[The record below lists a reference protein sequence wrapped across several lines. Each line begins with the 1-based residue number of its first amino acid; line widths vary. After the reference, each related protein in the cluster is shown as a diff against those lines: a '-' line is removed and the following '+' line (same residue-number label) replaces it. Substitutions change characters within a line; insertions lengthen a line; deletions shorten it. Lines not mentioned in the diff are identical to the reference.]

1 MCRSMSAMEMSETET
16 SPVAEMWRETLGD
29 KVRVEVRTAHL
40 VHVELA
46 LPSSELSVAGCEV
59 PDEVVAGSMK
69 ENISKYIYWKEN
81 QVQENE
87 KYGLWWQKPRQRI
100 YERDPRYHT
109 RKNTFFFSLLLGFLF
124 WFDAEFAVN
133 AVCPGNALTC
143 HLCPSRT
150 PPPWLFCG
158 GKNESVFFQ
167 TACFSYITRLPHDG
181 E

>member
-69 ENISKYIYWKEN
+69 ENISKYIY
-81 QVQENE
+81 
-87 KYGLWWQKPRQRI
+87 
-100 YERDPRYHT
+100 
-109 RKNTFFFSLLLGFLF
+109 
-124 WFDAEFAVN
+124 
-133 AVCPGNALTC
+133 
-143 HLCPSRT
+143 
-150 PPPWLFCG
+150 
-158 GKNESVFFQ
+158 
-167 TACFSYITRLPHDG
+167 
-181 E
+181 